1 MEGAC
6 LRQHA
11 LANWLVSAAVA
22 FLAFSAG
29 VNAAETDFKRLDAEV
44 EKILNEVVTLG
55 ADMAILEESR
65 ELSPKNQ
72 LLVLVS
78 VDKSQ
83 FFRLEAIQLDI
94 DNRTVS
100 YHQYEDKELIAL
112 MNGGSQR
119 LFWDDVPPGSHE
131 VTVTMFGRIPNDP
144 DFVREVAQK
153 IVTGVNRSVLE
164 LHVATGRNQV
174 FPNLSIKEWE

>member
-6 LRQHA
+6 LRQHS
-11 LANWLVSAAVA
+11 LASWLLSAVA
-22 FLAFSAG
+22 ILAFSAG
-29 VNAAETDFKRLDAEV
+29 VNADEIGFKRLDAEV

-83 FFRLEAIQLDI
+83 FFRLEAVQLNI

-100 YHQYEDKELIAL
+100 YHQYEEEELIAL

-119 LFWDDVPPGSHE
+119 LFWDDVPTGSHD

-144 DFVREVAQK
+144 DFVREVTQK
-153 IVTGVNRSVLE
+153 IVTGVKRSVLE
-164 LHVATGRNQV
+164 LRVSTGRNQV
-174 FPNLSIKEWE
+174 FPNVSIRKWK

>member
-11 LANWLVSAAVA
+11 LANWLVSAVVA

-29 VNAAETDFKRLDAEV
+29 VNAAETDFNRLDAEV
-44 EKILNEVVTLG
+44 EETLNEVVALG

-78 VDKSQ
+78 VDKSL
-83 FFRLEAIQLDI
+83 FFRLEAVQLNI
-94 DNRTVS
+94 DGRTVS
-100 YHQYEDKELIAL
+100 YHQYEDKELLAL

-131 VTVTMFGRIPNDP
+131 IIVTMFGRIPNDP

-153 IVTGVNRSVLE
+153 IFTVLV
-164 LHVATGRNQV
+164 LM
-174 FPNLSIKEWE
+174 LK